1 MSALLPLLNNTQ
13 FIQWFKS
20 KGGGY
25 DPVNHPLLTKD
36 EMIRRWT
43 MTDAEYMAEPHLY
56 WPSEGECKG
65 KPRMM
70 PPEEV
75 AKKLK
80 ARQVGLEKLWRYAI
94 SFWLGRPPYSV
105 HVTRYASEIEPWT
118 ATEQEIAKAFH
129 AGTEFLIN
137 RTKED

>member
-1 MSALLPLLNNTQ
+1 MGINANLLHEMLSDER
-13 FIQWFKS
+13 FIGHFKER
-20 KGGGY
+20 GGGY

-56 WPSEGECKG
+56 WPREGEG

-75 AKKLK
+75 AKKVK

-94 SFWLGRPPYSV
+94 SFWMCRPPYSV
-105 HVTRYASEIEPWT
+105 HVTRFAN
-118 ATEQEIAKAFH
+118 EIAPWSATADEVATAFH
-129 AGTEFLIN
+129 AGTEFL
-137 RTKED
+137 KER